1 MRASFDI
8 VFYFPP
14 VDAVGLSCDAR
25 ESHSYTFVCL
35 SEYVM
40 CRCSVTNAVGL
51 QWDLKVE
58 NETHTQIF
66 LPTDSRGQF
75 EMANGFNFTLDEK
88 EQDPDHPLRG
98 NLTSSVIFLAMTEV
112 TNITIQCG
120 DFMDMMVKTLFVPGK
135 LDSLIRSIP
144 VLIMHLAEFMP
155 VTAFQ

>member
-14 VDAVGLSCDAR
+14 VDAVDLSCDAR

-35 SEYVM
+35 SEHVM
-40 CRCSVTNAVGL
+40 CRCSVTDAVRL
-51 QWDLKVE
+51 QWDLTVA
-58 NETHTQIF
+58 NDTHTQIF

-88 EQDPDHPLRG
+88 EQDQDNPLRS
-98 NLTSSVIFLAMTEV
+98 NLTSSVIFLAMTEM

-120 DFMDMMVKTLFVPGK
+120 GFMHMVKTLFVLGK
-135 LDSLIRSIP
+135 LASLIRSIP
-144 VLIMHLAEFMP
+144 VLIMHLAEYVP
-155 VTAFQ
+155 SCL